1 MEDGVLD
8 EATREKHIEMI
19 LQKEAET
26 KSEVSVEEAVEEVEK
41 MKIVPAEEIEGVSC
55 GEVSEDEIP
64 EVFALAEEM
73 VKFCHEKQGV
83 GLAAPQIGINKK
95 FFVWLD
101 GDKWQLAINPTVF
114 PDRKKSQE
122 VLERCLSYE
131 GKYFRVKRYK
141 KITAVFYSIDGK
153 TGKLKK
159 YSRQLSGDR
168 AWIFQHETDHING
181 ITIATCG
188 LDMTVPMEEQLLK
201 RGE

>member
-1 MEDGVLD
+1 MENV
-8 EATREKHIEMI
+8 EATIEV
-19 LQKEAET
+19 AEEIQ
-26 KSEVSVEEAVEEVEK
+26 EVSKAEDTMT
-41 MKIVPAEEIEGVSC
+41 MKIVPAKEIEGLVC
-55 GEVSEDEIP
+55 EEVLEDEVP

-83 GLAAPQIGINKK
+83 GLSATQIGISKK

-101 GDKWQLAINPTVF
+101 GDKWQLAINPVVF
-114 PDRKKSQE
+114 PDKKKSQE

-153 TGKLKK
+153 SGKLKK

-168 AWIFQHETDHING
+168 AWIFQHETDHTNG

-188 LDMTVPMEEQLLK
+188 LDMTVPVSEELLK